1 MEHMK
6 NSRGSKKSTQ
16 KSKNTQNVDKIVAAK
31 VNALTK
37 GKVFRPTLILPLFSQ
52 QPWNVMTLRML
63 KSLTDTSILLSAKD
77 LEDPL
82 CMQLGVY
89 LK

>member
-1 MEHMK
+1 MK

-37 GKVFRPTLILPLFSQ
+37 GKVFRPTLILPVFSAT
-52 QPWNVMTLRML
+52 VERYDATYAEI
-63 KSLTDTSILLSAKD
+63 TDRYFDTI
-77 LEDPL
+77 E
-82 CMQLGVY
+82 C
-89 LK
+89 

>member
-1 MEHMK
+1 
-6 NSRGSKKSTQ
+6 
-16 KSKNTQNVDKIVAAK
+16 
-31 VNALTK
+31 
-37 GKVFRPTLILPLFSQ
+37 LFSQ